1 MTPRVTLAMPV
12 YNGETFIEAA
22 IGSILSQSFADFELI
37 ITDNAS
43 TDRTEAICERLA
55 RLDPRIRYVR
65 NARNLGAAANYNH
78 GYELGRGEFLKWC
91 AHDDFISENYLE
103 CAVRAL
109 DQNPDAVLAYGPSQM
124 VDAAGAP
131 APAESATL
139 TGVDDPN
146 SSLRFMRV
154 VRTGGSCGAIFG
166 VFRRDALARSLLHQ
180 PYYSSDR
187 ALLAEMA
194 LLGRFIFVN
203 EITFYNRAHPARSMS
218 LTDRAA
224 RRTWQ
229 NTSSTKTHALE
240 RLPLLKQ
247 LFEVAGRHRDEVS
260 PLRTMLPLAAWTLAP
275 RQLGSFSLEIVS
287 LGAPGLAQVLRQAA
301 RPASGSKPL
310 ES

>member
-12 YNGETFIEAA
+12 YNGETFIETA
-22 IGSILSQSFADFELI
+22 IESILSQSFADFELV

-43 TDRTEAICERLA
+43 TDKTEAICSRLA
-55 RLDPRIRYVR
+55 RLDPRIRYFR
-65 NARNLGAAANYNH
+65 NARNLGAAANYNR
-78 GYELGRGEFLKWC
+78 GYELGRGKFLKWC
-91 AHDDFISENYLE
+91 AHDDFISKNYLE
-103 CAVRAL
+103 FAVRAL
-109 DQNPDAVLAYGPSQM
+109 EQNPDAVLAYGPSQM

-139 TGVDDPN
+139 TGIDGPN

-166 VFRRDALARSLLHQ
+166 VFRRDALARSLLHR

-203 EITFYNRAHPARSMS
+203 EITFFNRAHPARSMS

-224 RRTWQ
+224 RRKWQ
-229 NTSSTKTHALE
+229 NTSSTKAPPLE

-247 LFEVAGRHRDEVS
+247 LFKIAGRHRDEVS
-260 PLRTMLPLAAWTLAP
+260 ALRTMPSLVAWTLAP
-275 RQLGSFSLEIVS
+275 RQFASFGLEIVS
-287 LGAPGLAQVLRQAA
+287 LGAPGLADMLRQAV
-301 RPASGSKPL
+301 RPMRGSR
-310 ES
+310 EVEG